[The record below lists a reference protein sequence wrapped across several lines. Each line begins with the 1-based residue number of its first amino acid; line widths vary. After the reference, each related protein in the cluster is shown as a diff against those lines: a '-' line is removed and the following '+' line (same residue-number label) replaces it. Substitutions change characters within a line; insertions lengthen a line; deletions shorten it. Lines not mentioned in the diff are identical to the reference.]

1 MTKEYK
7 DKQTS
12 RLEQSCSV
20 ALCTYN
26 GEKYLEELLGSIL
39 SQTVPPDE
47 IIIVDDCS
55 SDRTVSIIKN
65 FAEKFPQIK
74 LHLQSTNLGPI
85 SAFQLAISLTSM
97 PYVFLADQDD
107 IWSPRKI
114 ELMLSS
120 GIEDH
125 SDLPFLAFSDLEAI
139 DEKGNL
145 ISTSFWKMAGLYPH
159 QTTFKSLLF
168 GNVVTGC
175 AAMINAKMKEYLST
189 IPQGVLMH
197 DHWMA
202 LIAYG
207 FGQAVYIDEP
217 LVKYRIH
224 AASVTRK
231 SPASLLWRMRQ
242 QFTHLTTA
250 YFHFLKKEITQA
262 EVFKSK
268 FYDLLSDVRKAE
280 IDQFVRLRIK
290 SFAKKKIASY
300 SKFNP

>member
-1 MTKEYK
+1 LTKELDDTHK
-7 DKQTS
+7 R
-12 RLEQSCSV
+12 RLEQSCSI

-55 SDRTVSIIKN
+55 SDGTVSLLKS
-65 FAEKFPQIK
+65 FAEKCPQIK

-85 SAFQLAISLTSM
+85 SAFQLAISMTSM
-97 PYVFLADQDD
+97 PFVFLADQDD

-120 GIEDH
+120 GTGH
-125 SDLPFLAFSDLEAI
+125 RSDLPFLAFSDLEAI
-139 DEKGNL
+139 DEKGDL
-145 ISTSFWKMAGLYPH
+145 VSTSFWKMVGLYPH

-175 AAMINAKMKEYLST
+175 ASMINAKMKEYLSI

-207 FGQAVYIDEP
+207 FGQAEYKDEP

-224 AASVTRK
+224 ASTVTRK
-231 SPASLLWRMRQ
+231 SAASLVWRIRQ

-250 YFHFLKKEITQA
+250 YFHFLNKEVTQA
-262 EVFKSK
+262 EVFKNK
-268 FYDLLSDVRKAE
+268 FYDLLSDPRKAE
-280 IDQFVRLRIK
+280 IDQFISLRNK
-290 SFAKKKIASY
+290 PFAKKKFASY
-300 SKFNP
+300 SKFNS